1 MVRLKRLSAPKFSK
15 MPKKEKKWIVTP
27 KPGPYKKFESIPLL
41 IIIRDQLKLAENVKE
56 VNRIIKTKEVLV
68 DGKPR
73 IDRKYPVGLFDVINI
88 PKIDK
93 QYRVVPSHTGLKL
106 IEVPKK
112 EANLKLAR
120 IKNKTMTKGGI
131 LQLNLHDGKNI
142 LLDKKDDKKVYNTGD
157 SLLLEL
163 PGQKIVE
170 HIKMEKETTAIL
182 TAGQNMGNIAKIK
195 EIIMTRSREPNKILC
210 IKDEREFEAIIDYV
224 FVVGKNK
231 PVIKIE

>member
-1 MVRLKRLSAPKFSK
+1 

-27 KPGPYKKFESIPLL
+27 KPGPHKKFESIPLL
-41 IIIRDQLKLAENVKE
+41 IIVRDLLKLADTVKE
-56 VNRIIKTKEVLV
+56 VNRIIKNKEVLV

-73 IDRKYPVGLFDVINI
+73 VDRKYPVGLFDVIHI

-93 QYRVVPSHTGLKL
+93 QYRVVPSRTGLKL

-112 EANLKLAR
+112 EANLKLSR
-120 IKNKTMTKGGI
+120 IRNKTMTKGGI

-142 LLDKKDDKKVYNTGD
+142 LLDKKEEKKTYNTGD

-163 PGQKIVE
+163 PKQKILE
-170 HIKMEKETTAIL
+170 HIKMEKEATAIL
-182 TAGQNMGNIAKIK
+182 TAGQNMGDIAKIK
-195 EIIMTRSREPNKILC
+195 DIIMTRSREPNKVLC
-210 IKDEREFEAIIDYV
+210 TKDEREFEAIIDYV
-224 FVVGKNK
+224 FVVGKTK